1 MTSCRP
7 PEGILGYKIGPS
19 FMCGKK
25 KKNLLKGE
33 HRLCR
38 IYKYKAM
45 SVVACPPT
53 PNGETNSVR

>member
-1 MTSCRP
+1 VNAIRTICKFDIQIS
-7 PEGILGYKIGPS
+7 ILAS
-19 FMCGKK
+19 VMLFAQM
-25 KKNLLKGE
+25 KGE

-53 PNGETNSVR
+53 PNGETNSVK